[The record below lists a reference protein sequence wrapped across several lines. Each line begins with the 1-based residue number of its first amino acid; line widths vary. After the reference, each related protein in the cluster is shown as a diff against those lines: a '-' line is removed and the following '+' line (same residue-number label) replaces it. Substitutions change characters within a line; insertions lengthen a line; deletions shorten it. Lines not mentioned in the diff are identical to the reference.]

1 MRLIDM
7 RRLLFLFIAAT
18 LLSQP
23 LFAQVAPAAPTTV
36 QNAPKPPAQTS
47 PKSRSGSFIVLD
59 EGVEV
64 LRLFQQRTPKGGEV
78 AILRLSDE
86 KYKAFK
92 QNPKKFV
99 NKTYANKIFLFPVNG
114 VTAAGKPPSP
124 KPGDDMVVAMTH
136 DGGCFAKY
144 IAEMLPPPR

>member
-23 LFAQVAPAAPTTV
+23 LFSQLAPAAPKAV
-36 QNAPKPPAQTS
+36 QNAPKSPAQTP
-47 PKSRSGSFIVLD
+47 PKSRSGGFIVLD

-86 KYKAFK
+86 KYKSFK

-144 IAEMLPPPR
+144 IAEMLP